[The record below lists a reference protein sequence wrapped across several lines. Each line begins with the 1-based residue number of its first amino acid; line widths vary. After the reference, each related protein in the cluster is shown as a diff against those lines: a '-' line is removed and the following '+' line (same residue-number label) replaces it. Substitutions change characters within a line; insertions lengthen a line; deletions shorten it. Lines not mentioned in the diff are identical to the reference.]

1 MKEGTVGIETVSRG
15 GTILSEASMR
25 VTLQSLSD
33 YSPIVQIQGQARP
46 YIGETYPLI
55 PYNHFD
61 FSIADDIIAAI
72 NLTEDEELPYQLN
85 IYNISS
91 GVLIFTFNDRSKEH
105 YDSGKSFE
113 SVHLSFDPKGSR
125 ESFFLVWQSISRVEI
140 RKIATTPE
148 YRVVGSKAVGCAD
161 LRYEDWRLQVQHG
174 FVHMS
179 GVGFYKLRKK
189 DERYSDSDS
198 DSDSE
203 VNSSDDEGVSARD
216 LLPRGELYY
225 LSFDVT
231 GDQLEQCLASSRIKF
246 RYKHEEYRRE
256 DCLRIVGC
264 GKAYIV
270 VALSYWPPQS
280 TFTDTYKI
288 YRLPYLR
295 KGSMIFEE
303 TSPQLVGS
311 FVIEDRYQ

>member
-1 MKEGTVGIETVSRG
+1 MGIETVSER
-15 GTILSEASMR
+15 GTILSDASMR

-33 YSPIVQIQGQARP
+33 YSRIVQIQGHARP
-46 YIGETYPLI
+46 YIGETYPLT

-72 NLTEDEELPYQLN
+72 NLTKDEELPYQLN

-105 YDSGKSFE
+105 YDLGKSFE
-113 SVHLSFDPKGSR
+113 SLHLSFDPKGSR
-125 ESFFLVWQSISRVEI
+125 ESFFLVWQSISRAEI

-148 YRVVGSKAVGCAD
+148 YKVVGSKALGCAD
-161 LRYEDWRLQVQHG
+161 LRYENWRLQVQHG

-189 DERYSDSDS
+189 DERDRDCDSDS

-216 LLPRGELYY
+216 TLPRGQLYY

-231 GDQLEQCLASSRIKF
+231 GDQPEQCLASSRIKF
-246 RYKHEEYRRE
+246 RYKHAEYGGE

-264 GKAYIV
+264 GKVYIV
-270 VALSYWPPQS
+270 LAHSYWPPQS
-280 TFTDTYKI
+280 SFTDTYKI

-311 FVIEDRYQ
+311 FVVEDRYQ